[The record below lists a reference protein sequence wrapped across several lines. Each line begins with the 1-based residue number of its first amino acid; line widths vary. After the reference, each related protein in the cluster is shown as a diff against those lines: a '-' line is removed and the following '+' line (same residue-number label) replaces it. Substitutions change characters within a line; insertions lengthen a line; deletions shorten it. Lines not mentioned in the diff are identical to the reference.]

1 MMNLIKYFDINTPK
15 TASLALPV
23 NKLI

>member
-1 MMNLIKYFDINTPK
+1 MNLIKYFDINTPK